1 MRVWRLVSVALLTFP
16 AAVSGQQQARP
27 SCSDPAFRQFDFWV
41 GDWEVTDSAG
51 KAVYG
56 TNRVTLEEG
65 KCLVHEHWTGSR
77 GGTGQSFNFR
87 DPQTGHWTQLWVGN
101 DGLVLDITGGLE
113 GKAMVLTGEG
123 VTTAGQ
129 KVLHRASWTP
139 MPDGRVRQ
147 FWQQS
152 SDAGTSWTVVFVG
165 WYRKKG

>member
-1 MRVWRLVSVALLTFP
+1 MRAWHLVNLVLLTIP
-16 AAVSGQQQARP
+16 AAMAAQQQPKP
-27 SCSDPAFRQFDFWV
+27 SCADPGYRQFDFWV

-56 TNRVTLEEG
+56 ANRITLEEG
-65 KCLVHEHWTGSR
+65 KCLVHEQWTGSR

-87 DPQTGHWTQLWVGN
+87 DHQTGRWTQVWVGN
-101 DGLVLDITGGLE
+101 DGLVLDISGGLD
-113 GKAMVLTGEG
+113 GTAMVLTGEG

-129 KVLHRASWTP
+129 KVMHRASWTP

-152 SDAGTSWTVVFVG
+152 SDAGKSWTVVFDG
-165 WYRKKG
+165 WYRRKG